1 MEQGFEAEIA
11 AELEELRADV
21 RRRAVDRA
29 RQPPSMLDLPKID
42 VSTLGLPQVK
52 ALIAQRFV
60 DGRTEKRLRAL
71 ENRVAELEAKRG

>member
-1 MEQGFEAEIA
+1 MDLDFEAEIA

-29 RQPPSMLDLPKID
+29 RQPPSMLDLPMID

-52 ALIAQRFV
+52 ALIAQRFA